1 MNMWELLGISFA
13 LSLVLEGLLPFLS
26 PQSFRQSLQTLSELD
41 DKSLRLI
48 GLISMVIGVVILY
61 MVH

>member
-13 LSLVLEGLLPFLS
+13 LSLILEGFLPFLS
-26 PQSFRQSLQTLSELD
+26 PHSFRQSLQTLSELD